1 MYRVN
6 FSVELIDGN
15 NKAVVNGVIR
25 SDHEMT
31 EEEIKKMN
39 FGKGKITSVHLIHT
53 KEKEEDGD
61 K

>member
-6 FSVELIDGN
+6 FSVELIDGL
-15 NKAVVNGVIR
+15 NKAIVNGAIR

-31 EEEIKKMN
+31 EEEIRKMN
-39 FGKGKITSVHLIHT
+39 FGKGKITKVHLIHT
-53 KEKEEDGD
+53 KEEDGE

>member
-6 FSVELIDGN
+6 FSVELIDGI

-39 FGKGKITSVHLIHT
+39 FGKGNITKVHLIYT
-53 KEKEEDGD
+53 KEEDGD

>member
-6 FSVELIDGN
+6 FSLELIDGT

-25 SDHEMT
+25 SDHKMT

-39 FGKGKITSVHLIHT
+39 FGEGNITKVHSIHT
-53 KEKEEDGD
+53 KEEDGD

>member
-6 FSVELIDGN
+6 FSVELIDRT

-25 SDHEMT
+25 SDHKMT

-39 FGKGKITSVHLIHT
+39 FGKGKITKVHLIHT

>member
-15 NKAVVNGVIR
+15 NKVVVNGVIR
-25 SDHEMT
+25 SDHKMT
-31 EEEIKKMN
+31 EEEIKKMD
-39 FGKGKITSVHLIHT
+39 FGKGKITKVHLIHT

>member
-6 FSVELIDGN
+6 FSVELIDGL
-15 NKAVVNGVIR
+15 NKAIVNGVIC

-31 EEEIKKMN
+31 EEEIRKMN
-39 FGKGKITSVHLIHT
+39 FGKGKITKVHLIHT
-53 KEKEEDGD
+53 KEEDGE

>member
-15 NKAVVNGVIR
+15 NKTVVNGVIR

-31 EEEIKKMN
+31 EEEIKKN
-39 FGKGKITSVHLIHT
+39 ELW
-53 KEKEEDGD
+53 
-61 K
+61 

>member
-6 FSVELIDGN
+6 FSVELIDGT

-31 EEEIKKMN
+31 EEEIKKN
-39 FGKGKITSVHLIHT
+39 EFW
-53 KEKEEDGD
+53 
-61 K
+61 

>member
-6 FSVELIDGN
+6 FSVERIDGI
-15 NKAVVNGVIR
+15 NKAVAVGVIR
-25 SDHEMT
+25 SDHKMT

-39 FGKGKITSVHLIHT
+39 FGRGKITKVHLIHT

>member
-6 FSVELIDGN
+6 FSVELIDGI

-31 EEEIKKMN
+31 EEEIRKMN
-39 FGKGKITSVHLIHT
+39 FGKGKITKVYLIHN
-53 KEKEEDGD
+53 KEKDGD

>member
-6 FSVELIDGN
+6 FSVELIDGI
-15 NKAVVNGVIR
+15 NKTVVNGVIR

-31 EEEIKKMN
+31 EEEIRKMN
-39 FGKGKITSVHLIHT
+39 FGKGKVARVHLIHT
-53 KEKEEDGD
+53 KEEDGD

>member
-15 NKAVVNGVIR
+15 NKSVVNGVIR

-39 FGKGKITSVHLIHT
+39 FGRGKITNVHLIHT

>member
-6 FSVELIDGN
+6 FSVELIDGI
-15 NKAVVNGVIR
+15 NKTVVNGVIR

-31 EEEIKKMN
+31 EEEIRKMN
-39 FGKGKITSVHLIHT
+39 SGKGKVAGVHLIHT
-53 KEKEEDGD
+53 KEEDGD

>member
-39 FGKGKITSVHLIHT
+39 FGKGKITKVHLIHT

>member
-6 FSVELIDGN
+6 FSVELIDGT

-25 SDHEMT
+25 SDHKMT

-39 FGKGKITSVHLIHT
+39 FGEGKIAKVHLIHT

>member
-6 FSVELIDGN
+6 FSVELIDGT
-15 NKAVVNGVIR
+15 NKAVVNGVMR
-25 SDHEMT
+25 SDHKMT

-39 FGKGKITSVHLIHT
+39 FGKGKIASVHLVHT
-53 KEKEEDGD
+53 KEEDGD

>member
-6 FSVELIDGN
+6 FSVELIDGI
-15 NKAVVNGVIR
+15 NKTVVNGVIR

-31 EEEIKKMN
+31 EEEIRKMN
-39 FGKGKITSVHLIHT
+39 FAKGKIAGVHLIHT
-53 KEKEEDGD
+53 KEEDGD

>member
-6 FSVELIDGN
+6 FSVELIDGI

-39 FGKGKITSVHLIHT
+39 FGKGKITKVHLIHA